1 MFTYTHV
8 NAIHRPKWIKIYGT
22 EFHPSEFILCG
33 KQIDDLPTFEKIK
46 EILVIQGFA
55 MFYVEKFLT
64 TGLCNHLL
72 CYAVSRTHMFEV
84 VPASSI
90 LDKST
95 FSAHTF
101 LGDGQLY
108 IAMHSDVVL

>member
-22 EFHPSEFILCG
+22 EFHPSKFILCG
-33 KQIDDLPTFEKIK
+33 KKIDDLPTFEKIK
-46 EILVIQGFA
+46 EILVILACF
-55 MFYVEKFLT
+55 MLKSSYIT

-72 CYAVSRTHMFEV
+72 CYAVSRTRMFEV
-84 VPASSI
+84 VPSSSI

-95 FSAHTF
+95 FFAHTF